1 MEKHAI
7 GDLMEKTMAR
17 IREMVDV
24 NTIVGSPITTVDGI
38 TLIPVSKVS
47 FGFAAGGSDFQTK
60 KAKEDAP
67 DAFGGGS
74 GAGVKI
80 EPVSFL
86 MDRSQLEG
94 ASRDLAERIL
104 AGEYGDVP
112 LYTGEDALLER
123 LTGFALS
130 RGVLAVMRRPVLPLN
145 QEEKDW
151 IALGLERSKLPAVD
165 LEQYK

>member
-60 KAKEDAP
+60 NGKDAAP

-86 MDRSQLEG
+86 VI
-94 ASRDLAERIL
+94 RDGSVRMISANADEQNSVEKFI
-104 AGEYGDVP
+104 
-112 LYTGEDALLER
+112 DAMPDIIDKLKE
-123 LTGFALS
+123 
-130 RGVLAVMRRPVLPLN
+130 VLPKKKD
-145 QEEKDW
+145 EETELDT
-151 IALGLERSKLPAVD
+151 EV
-165 LEQYK
+165 

>member
-7 GDLMEKTMAR
+7 GDLMEKTMSK

-60 KAKEDAP
+60 KEKEGAP

-86 MDRSQLEG
+86 VI
-94 ASRDLAERIL
+94 RDGNVRMISANTQQQSSVEKF
-104 AGEYGDVP
+104 V
-112 LYTGEDALLER
+112 DAMPEIIDK
-123 LTGFALS
+123 
-130 RGVLAVMRRPVLPLN
+130 VKEVLPKKKD
-145 QEEKDW
+145 EEMDSDT
-151 IALGLERSKLPAVD
+151 EN
-165 LEQYK
+165 

>member
-1 MEKHAI
+1 MEKNSI
-7 GDLMEKTMAR
+7 GELMDKTMTR

-60 KAKEDAP
+60 KEKEKDGGP

-86 MDRSQLEG
+86 VI
-94 ASRDLAERIL
+94 RDGNVRMISANTQQQSSVEKF
-104 AGEYGDVP
+104 V
-112 LYTGEDALLER
+112 DAMPEIIDK
-123 LTGFALS
+123 
-130 RGVLAVMRRPVLPLN
+130 VKEVLPKKKD
-145 QEEKDW
+145 EETDSDT
-151 IALGLERSKLPAVD
+151 EN
-165 LEQYK
+165 

>member
-7 GDLMEKTMAR
+7 GELMEKTMSK

-60 KAKEDAP
+60 SGKENAP
-67 DAFGGGS
+67 DGFGGGS

-86 MDRSQLEG
+86 VI
-94 ASRDLAERIL
+94 RDGSVRLISANAEQQNSVEKFI
-104 AGEYGDVP
+104 
-112 LYTGEDALLER
+112 DAMPDIIDKVKE
-123 LTGFALS
+123 
-130 RGVLAVMRRPVLPLN
+130 VLPKKKD
-145 QEEKDW
+145 EESDT
-151 IALGLERSKLPAVD
+151 ED
-165 LEQYK
+165 

>member
-1 MEKHAI
+1 MEKNSI
-7 GDLMEKTMAR
+7 GELMDKTMAR

-60 KAKEDAP
+60 NGKDGQTNP
-67 DAFGGGS
+67 FGGGS

-86 MDRSQLEG
+86 VI
-94 ASRDLAERIL
+94 RDGSVRMISANAQQQTSVEKF
-104 AGEYGDVP
+104 V
-112 LYTGEDALLER
+112 DAMPEIIDK
-123 LTGFALS
+123 
-130 RGVLAVMRRPVLPLN
+130 VKEVLPKKKD
-145 QEEKDW
+145 EETDT
-151 IALGLERSKLPAVD
+151 EV
-165 LEQYK
+165 

>member
-7 GDLMEKTMAR
+7 GDLMEKTMAK
-17 IREMVDV
+17 IRELVDV

-60 KAKEDAP
+60 NGKDKDPGP

-86 MDRSQLEG
+86 VIRDGSVRMISANTAEQNSVEKFIDAMPDIIDKVKEVLPKKKDEETP
-94 ASRDLAERIL
+94 RDL
-104 AGEYGDVP
+104 
-112 LYTGEDALLER
+112 
-123 LTGFALS
+123 
-130 RGVLAVMRRPVLPLN
+130 
-145 QEEKDW
+145 EE
-151 IALGLERSKLPAVD
+151 
-165 LEQYK
+165 

>member
-1 MEKHAI
+1 
-7 GDLMEKTMAR
+7 MAK
-17 IREMVDV
+17 IRELVDV

-86 MDRSQLEG
+86 II
-94 ASRDLAERIL
+94 RDGSVRMISANADEQNSVEKFI
-104 AGEYGDVP
+104 
-112 LYTGEDALLER
+112 DAMPDIIDKLKE
-123 LTGFALS
+123 
-130 RGVLAVMRRPVLPLN
+130 VLPKKKD
-145 QEEKDW
+145 EETDTDTQ
-151 IALGLERSKLPAVD
+151 A
-165 LEQYK
+165 

>member
-7 GDLMEKTMAR
+7 GELMETTMSK

-24 NTIVGSPITTVDGI
+24 NTIVGKPIETADGI

-60 KAKEDAP
+60 NGKDGKP
-67 DAFGGGS
+67 DPFGGGS

-86 MDRSQLEG
+86 VIRDGNVRMLSAN
-94 ASRDLAERIL
+94 ASAQSSAEKFI
-104 AGEYGDVP
+104 EVVP
-112 LYTGEDALLER
+112 EIIDKVKE
-123 LTGFALS
+123 
-130 RGVLAVMRRPVLPLN
+130 VLPKKKD
-145 QEEKDW
+145 EESETED
-151 IALGLERSKLPAVD
+151 
-165 LEQYK
+165 

>member
-7 GDLMEKTMAR
+7 GELMEKTMSK

-60 KAKEDAP
+60 KEKDGAP
-67 DAFGGGS
+67 DGFGGGS

-86 MDRSQLEG
+86 II
-94 ASRDLAERIL
+94 RDGNVRMISANTQQQSSVEKF
-104 AGEYGDVP
+104 V
-112 LYTGEDALLER
+112 DAMPEIIDK
-123 LTGFALS
+123 
-130 RGVLAVMRRPVLPLN
+130 VKEVLPKKKD
-145 QEEKDW
+145 EETNTED
-151 IALGLERSKLPAVD
+151 
-165 LEQYK
+165 

>member
-1 MEKHAI
+1 MEKNSI
-7 GDLMEKTMAR
+7 GELMDKTMTR

-60 KAKEDAP
+60 NVKDGQP
-67 DAFGGGS
+67 NPFGGGS

-86 MDRSQLEG
+86 VIRDGSVRMIG
-94 ASRDLAERIL
+94 ANAQEQNSVEKFI
-104 AGEYGDVP
+104 
-112 LYTGEDALLER
+112 DAMPDIIDKVKE
-123 LTGFALS
+123 
-130 RGVLAVMRRPVLPLN
+130 VLPKR
-145 QEEKDW
+145 KDE
-151 IALGLERSKLPAVD
+151 GTDTED
-165 LEQYK
+165 

>member
-7 GDLMEKTMAR
+7 GELMENTMSK

-47 FGFAAGGSDFQTK
+47 FGFAAGGSDFQSK
-60 KAKEDAP
+60 KDKDKEGSP
-67 DAFGGGS
+67 DSFGGGS

-86 MDRSQLEG
+86 VI
-94 ASRDLAERIL
+94 RDGNVRMISANTQQQSSVEKF
-104 AGEYGDVP
+104 V
-112 LYTGEDALLER
+112 DAMPEIIDK
-123 LTGFALS
+123 
-130 RGVLAVMRRPVLPLN
+130 VKEVLPKKKD
-145 QEEKDW
+145 EETDSDT
-151 IALGLERSKLPAVD
+151 EN
-165 LEQYK
+165 

>member
-7 GDLMEKTMAR
+7 GELMEKTMSK

-24 NTIVGSPITTVDGI
+24 NTIVGSPITTADGI

-60 KAKEDAP
+60 KGKEDAP
-67 DAFGGGS
+67 DGFGGGS

-86 MDRSQLEG
+86 VI
-94 ASRDLAERIL
+94 RDGNVRMISANAREQNSVEKFIDSMPDIIDKVK
-104 AGEYGDVP
+104 E
-112 LYTGEDALLER
+112 
-123 LTGFALS
+123 
-130 RGVLAVMRRPVLPLN
+130 VLPKKKD
-145 QEEKDW
+145 EETDTE
-151 IALGLERSKLPAVD
+151 I
-165 LEQYK
+165 

>member
-7 GDLMEKTMAR
+7 GELMEKTMSK

-60 KAKEDAP
+60 KEKEGGP

-86 MDRSQLEG
+86 VI
-94 ASRDLAERIL
+94 RDGNVRMISANTQQQSSVEKF
-104 AGEYGDVP
+104 V
-112 LYTGEDALLER
+112 DAMPEIIDK
-123 LTGFALS
+123 
-130 RGVLAVMRRPVLPLN
+130 VKEVLPKKKD
-145 QEEKDW
+145 EETDSDT
-151 IALGLERSKLPAVD
+151 EN
-165 LEQYK
+165 

>member
-7 GDLMEKTMAR
+7 GELMENTLSK

-24 NTIVGSPITTVDGI
+24 NTVVGSPIQTPDGI

-60 KAKEDAP
+60 NGKDSQP
-67 DAFGGGS
+67 NPFGGGS

-86 MDRSQLEG
+86 VI
-94 ASRDLAERIL
+94 RDGSVRVLSANADNQSAAERVIE
-104 AGEYGDVP
+104 AVP
-112 LYTGEDALLER
+112 DIIDKVRE
-123 LTGFALS
+123 
-130 RGVLAVMRRPVLPLN
+130 VLPKKKD
-145 QEEKDW
+145 EETDT
-151 IALGLERSKLPAVD
+151 ED
-165 LEQYK
+165 